1 MRVHLDAIKENGLK
15 AEFELDPAEDEGLR
29 AVQQSGEAE
38 FLGPIL
44 SRLELRPI
52 ADTIEVH
59 GRLGTRLRLTCAR
72 CLTEFEQDLD
82 RELHCTY
89 APRPPERRDPKA
101 GDVELS
107 ADDVGLIFF
116 EGRTIDTAEAVRE
129 EILAAI
135 PYRALCREDCRGL
148 CPHCGT
154 DLNTGRCACVKK
166 AADPRLAV
174 LTRLTGK

>member
-1 MRVHLDAIKENGLK
+1 MRVNLDAIKDNGLK
-15 AEFELDPAEDEGLR
+15 TEFELDPAQDEGLR
-29 AVQQSGEAE
+29 AVQQSGEVQ

-52 ADTIEVH
+52 ADTIEVR
-59 GRLGTRLRLTCAR
+59 GRLSARLRLTCAR
-72 CLTEFEQDLD
+72 CLAKFEQDLD

-101 GDVELS
+101 GDLELS

-116 EGRTIDTAEAVRE
+116 DGRTIDTAEAVRE
-129 EILAAI
+129 EVLSAI
-135 PYRALCREDCRGL
+135 PLRALCREDCRGL

-154 DLNTGRCACVKK
+154 DLNTGNCTCAQK
-166 AADPRLAV
+166 AADPRLSV
-174 LTRLTGK
+174 LTQLTGK